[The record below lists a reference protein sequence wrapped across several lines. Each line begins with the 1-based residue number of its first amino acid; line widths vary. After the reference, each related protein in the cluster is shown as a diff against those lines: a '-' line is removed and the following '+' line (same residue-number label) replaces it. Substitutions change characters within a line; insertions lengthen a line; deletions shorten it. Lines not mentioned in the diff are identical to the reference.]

1 MHCSEPSPVSRPH
14 ISHLPSLTFL
24 FTEVRGT
31 RDLAPE
37 PRSIQLISAE
47 ELTSCSQSIAKWEME
62 TVDKFILFSS
72 FQKDCPEMQLCTG
85 WFFKTEQ
92 PGTLGGN
99 QLSYTCSS
107 FSFSFPASPRCL
119 SGLSFLLLGTV
130 PPNKATATYPCLAL
144 LSKEPLSDSLR
155 PYGPWPARL
164 LCPWD
169 SPGKSTGVG
178 CHFFSSKE
186 SDLDKY
192 QFSCS
197 VVSDSLRPHEPQHAR
212 PPCLSP
218 TPGVHPNSCPSS
230 W

>member
-1 MHCSEPSPVSRPH
+1 MSSRSPISCSNCPYSNQFPGLAGVLLRAQPRVQAT
-14 ISHLPSLTFL
+14 HLPAPIPDFPVH
-24 FTEVRGT
+24 TEVRGT

-37 PRSIQLISAE
+37 PRSVQLISAE
-47 ELTSCSQSIAKWEME
+47 ELTSCGQSVAKWEME

-92 PGTLGGN
+92 PGTLGGK

-107 FSFSFPASPRCL
+107 SSFSFPALLRCL

-130 PPNKATATYPCLAL
+130 PPNKAAATYHCLAL

-178 CHFFSSKE
+178 CHF
-186 SDLDKY
+186 L
-192 QFSCS
+192 
-197 VVSDSLRPHEPQHAR
+197 L
-212 PPCLSP
+212 L
-218 TPGVHPNSCPSS
+218 
-230 W
+230 